1 MWDERYSEEAYA
13 FGTEPNDFLRTSLKQ
28 LPDGTA
34 LCIGDGEG
42 RNGVWLAEQGF
53 AVTSVDASSV
63 GLEKAKALAHQRGVA
78 LSTVHADLAEF
89 EIGHEHWDVVVS
101 IFCHLPPPLR
111 RRVHR
116 DIVAGLRPGGVFVLE
131 AYTPAQIAF
140 GTGGPKTADMTV
152 QLAFLRQ
159 ELEGLTLLHGEELE
173 REVHEGKYHN
183 GHSAVVQLLA
193 VKPGAR

>member
-1 MWDERYSEEAYA
+1 MWDERYSEDAYA
-13 FGTEPNDFLRTSLKQ
+13 FGTEPNDFLRASLDM

-63 GLEKAKALAHQRGVA
+63 GMAKARALAHQRGVA
-78 LSTVHADLAEF
+78 ISTVHADLAEF
-89 EIGHEHWDVVVS
+89 DIGHSRWDVVIS

-140 GTGGPKTADMTV
+140 GTGGPETADMTM
-152 QLAFLRQ
+152 QLASLRQ
-159 ELEGLTLLHGEELE
+159 ELAGLTLLHGEELE
-173 REVHEGKYHN
+173 RDVHEGRYHN
-183 GHSAVVQLLA
+183 GHSAVVQLL
-193 VKPGAR
+193 VIKPGAR

>member
-1 MWDERYSEEAYA
+1 MWDERYSEDAYA
-13 FGTEPNDFLRTSLKQ
+13 FGTEPNDFLRASLDM

-63 GLEKAKALAHQRGVA
+63 GMAKARALAHQRGVA
-78 LSTVHADLAEF
+78 ISTVHADLAEF
-89 EIGHEHWDVVVS
+89 DIGHSRWDVVIS

-140 GTGGPKTADMTV
+140 GTGGPKTADMTM
-152 QLAFLRQ
+152 QLASLRQ
-159 ELEGLTLLHGEELE
+159 ELAGLTLLHGEELE
-173 REVHEGKYHN
+173 RDVHEGRYHN

>member
-1 MWDERYSEEAYA
+1 MWDERYSEDAYA
-13 FGTEPNDFLRTSLKQ
+13 FGTEPNDFLRASLDM

-63 GLEKAKALAHQRGVA
+63 GMAKARALAHQRGVA
-78 LSTVHADLAEF
+78 ISTVHADLAEF
-89 EIGHEHWDVVVS
+89 DIGHSRWDVVIS

-140 GTGGPKTADMTV
+140 GTGGPETADMTMP
-152 QLAFLRQ
+152 LASLRP
-159 ELEGLTLLHGEELE
+159 ELPGLTLLHGEELE
-173 REVHEGKYHN
+173 RDVHEGRYHN
-183 GHSAVVQLLA
+183 GHSAVVQLL
-193 VKPGAR
+193 VIKPGAR

>member
-13 FGTEPNDFLRTSLKQ
+13 FGTEPNDFLRASLDQ

-63 GLEKAKALAHQRGVA
+63 GLEKARALGHQRGVA
-78 LSTVHADLAEF
+78 ISTVHADLAGF
-89 EIGHEHWDVVVS
+89 DIGRNRWDLVIS

-111 RRVHR
+111 QRVHR
-116 DIVAGLRPGGVFVLE
+116 DIVAGLRPGGVYVLE

-140 GTGGPKTADMTV
+140 GTGGPKTADMTM
-152 QLAFLRQ
+152 QLEDLRQ
-159 ELEGLTLLHGEELE
+159 ELAGLTLLHGEELE

-183 GHSAVVQLLA
+183 GHSAVVQLMA
-193 VKPGAR
+193 IKPGAR